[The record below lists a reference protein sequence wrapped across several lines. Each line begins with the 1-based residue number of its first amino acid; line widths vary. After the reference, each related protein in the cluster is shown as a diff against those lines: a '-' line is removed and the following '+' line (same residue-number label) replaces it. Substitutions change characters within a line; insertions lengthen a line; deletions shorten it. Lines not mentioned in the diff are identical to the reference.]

1 MNNKGTMLRGTIGNG
16 MVRYFAIDS
25 TDMVKSAKEI
35 HNTSYTATVAL
46 GRLITA
52 GALLGGMIKNDQDA
66 TTITINGGGPAG
78 SLICTAYKNGLV
90 KGYIDN
96 PENEIPPRED
106 GSIDVG
112 TFVGTDGRMS
122 VMRDMGFGQ
131 PYTGQIQLQSGEIAS
146 DLAYYF
152 LKSEQIASLT
162 ALGVSLENDCTI
174 SKAGGIIIQVMPGCS
189 DELINQLEVRS
200 MLMSDISKQLEVM
213 SVSDFVYALFH
224 DLDIKI
230 SETTNPYYGCN
241 CSVEKIEKVL
251 LSMGEADLT
260 ELLDNEDKTEIKC
273 HFCQKEY
280 LFSNDDIQKL
290 IKSGK

>member
-1 MNNKGTMLRGTIGNG
+1 MDNKGTMLRGTIGKG

-25 TDMVKSAKEI
+25 TDMVKSAKQI
-35 HNTSYTATVAL
+35 HNTSYTATVTL

-52 GALLGGMIKNDQDA
+52 GALLGGMLKNDQDA
-66 TTITINGGGPAG
+66 TTITVNGGGASG
-78 SLICTAYKNGLV
+78 TLICTAFQNGLV
-90 KGYIDN
+90 KGYLDN
-96 PENEIPPRED
+96 PQHEIPPRED

-112 TFVGTDGRMS
+112 TFVGTNGRMS

-131 PYTGQIQLQSGEIAS
+131 PYTGQIELQSGEIAS

-162 ALGVSLENDCTI
+162 ALGVSLDNDGSI
-174 SKAGGIIIQVMPGCS
+174 KKAGGIILQVMPGCS

-200 MLMSDISKQLEVM
+200 MIMSDISKQLEVM

-224 DLDIKI
+224 DLEIKLND
-230 SETTNPYYGCN
+230 TVYPYYGCD

-251 LSMGEADLT
+251 LSMGESDLND
-260 ELLDNEDKTEIKC
+260 LLDNEDNTDIKC

-280 LFSNDDIQKL
+280 SFSNDDIKKL
-290 IKSGK
+290 INSGK